1 MHYYIITGGPI
12 GGISPEM
19 FEDGTVICA
28 DGGTDIAARLG
39 IIPQKVVGD
48 LDSISEDGLAYI
60 DANHIPVEKY
70 PVEKDWTDTEIAL
83 RSIPEGSCI
92 TIVCPLDGGGRLDHV
107 IGNIQLASSFASL
120 HERIVLTD
128 GFTSVYLMDGNDSI
142 TVDITGRSGL
152 AVSLVPLS
160 FDVAAAGVSTTG
172 LYYGLERIDLTAG
185 KTFSFCNE
193 PEQSSDEFSISME
206 SGRLA
211 VIVTKKV

>member
-1 MHYYIITGGPI
+1 MHYYIITGGPLS
-12 GGISPEM
+12 GISREM
-19 FEDGTVICA
+19 FEGGTVICA
-28 DGGTDIAARLG
+28 DGGTDIACKTG
-39 IIPQKVVGD
+39 IIPDKVVGD
-48 LDSISEDGLAYI
+48 LDSITEAGLAYI
-60 DANHIPVEKY
+60 EENNIPIEKY

-83 RSIPEGSCI
+83 RSIPEGSVI
-92 TIVCPLDGGGRLDHV
+92 TVVCPLGGGRLDHV
-107 IGNIQLASSFASL
+107 IGNIQLAAGFASL

-128 GFTSVYLMDGNDSI
+128 GYTSVYLMDGNDSI

-160 FDVAAAGVSTTG
+160 FDVSVTGVRTSG
-172 LYYGLERIDLTAG
+172 LYYSLDGSDLAAG

-193 PEQSSDEFSISME
+193 PEPGADEFAVSME